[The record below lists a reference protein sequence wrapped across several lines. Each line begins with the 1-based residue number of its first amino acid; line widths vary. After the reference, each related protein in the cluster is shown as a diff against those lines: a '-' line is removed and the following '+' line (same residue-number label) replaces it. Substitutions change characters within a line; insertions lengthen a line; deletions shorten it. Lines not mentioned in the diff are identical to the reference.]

1 MKTKEM
7 IQRLSLFLFALVLT
21 MPAWAQGGSGNE
33 SETITIASKE
43 DWKAFCDRV
52 NKGQTTLNAKLTK
65 DVDLGEEIVM
75 AGTLDPNSHS
85 YGLFYYTGT
94 FDGQGHTLSF
104 NWNAGKDDD
113 IAPFKY
119 VKDAT
124 IQNLRTQGKI
134 TTKGDCSS
142 GMVYGAFGTTT
153 LTGCI
158 SDVDITGGGQWLVC
172 IQCRGHGS
180 SCSQRCLGSNHRLPR
195 QRQHHRQCG

>member
-1 MKTKEM
+1 MKTTNI
-7 IQRLSLFLFALVLT
+7 IQRLSLFLLALVLT
-21 MPAWAQGGSGNE
+21 MPTWAQGGSGNE

-52 NKGQTTLNAKLTK
+52 NKGQTTLNAKMTK

-75 AGTLDPNSHS
+75 AGTTDP
-85 YGLFYYTGT
+85 YDYVFFCYTGT

-104 NWNAGKDDD
+104 NWNAGKNDQ
-113 IAPFKY
+113 IAPFRY

-124 IQNLRTQGKI
+124 IKNLRTQGKI
-134 TTKGDCSS
+134 TSKGESLS
-142 GMVYGAFGTTT
+142 GMVYAALGTTT

-158 SDVDITGGGQWLVC
+158 SDVDITGGGRWLVC
-172 IQCRGHGS
+172 IQSLGHGS
-180 SCSQRCLGSNHRLPR
+180 SCRRRCLGSNHRLSR